1 MNTLSLILK
10 NMRQRALSSVL
21 TTLSVALGVALAIAV
36 IIVHREGDKLFVQSD
51 FGYHLIVG
59 PKGDELR
66 LVLNT
71 AYGLGS
77 AQSSINYSVYDDL
90 FRNQRQHVRSA
101 VPFLVG
107 DTWHGKR
114 IIATSNRIV
123 NSPVLEAFRQSTRK
137 IGETFRTLSKPAKE
151 SEEQKAARLAR
162 TPSDIEELQKQLAT
176 LAQNG
181 DGLDPELLKRLRE
194 LAESVGRAKQM
205 IDPTKPAMIDA
216 AGMIAS
222 DAVDQ
227 IRMLDSFATPFEYRS
242 GRGFELAS
250 GRGFHAEK
258 FEGLIGSK
266 VAEQLKMGL
275 GDEFH
280 LEHGGDQND
289 VHSETWKVVGIL
301 KPTGTAMDDVIF
313 IPLVSGWAVPAHTDA
328 MEQMAKLGMSEDQ
341 IAQIK
346 AEYAKAGTPLEEHHH
361 DHHEDHA
368 STQQAEDHDHDHDAH
383 DAKGEAHDHA
393 AEHNESDHHNEDAAH
408 DDAAHHDED
417 ADVKEDAGLMEA
429 SPPAGD
435 HHDHDH
441 ENAYHMDGDRIH
453 LELPEKLRKISGVF
467 VTVRGEGF
475 GAQTL
480 QFRYRNL
487 PDAMAVS
494 PAKQMSLF
502 FDTFM
507 KGPTYVVLGLA
518 ILVTAVAAVSILV
531 SIYNAVSARRREIA
545 ILRALGA
552 TRDKVLA
559 LICLEAMLV
568 GLIGGVIGL
577 ALGHVIA
584 AVGGSYLQA
593 AFGQQLA
600 FMTVSPMELYY
611 IGGVV
616 VLAGLAGLVPASQ
629 AYRTSVATN
638 LVGE

>member
-1 MNTLSLILK
+1 
-10 NMRQRALSSVL
+10 
-21 TTLSVALGVALAIAV
+21 
-36 IIVHREGDKLFVQSD
+36 
-51 FGYHLIVG
+51 
-59 PKGDELR
+59 
-66 LVLNT
+66 
-71 AYGLGS
+71 
-77 AQSSINYSVYDDL
+77 
-90 FRNQRQHVRSA
+90 
-101 VPFLVG
+101 
-107 DTWHGKR
+107 
-114 IIATSNRIV
+114 
-123 NSPVLEAFRQSTRK
+123 
-137 IGETFRTLSKPAKE
+137 
-151 SEEQKAARLAR
+151 
-162 TPSDIEELQKQLAT
+162 
-176 LAQNG
+176 
-181 DGLDPELLKRLRE
+181 
-194 LAESVGRAKQM
+194 
-205 IDPTKPAMIDA
+205 
-216 AGMIAS
+216 
-222 DAVDQ
+222 
-227 IRMLDSFATPFEYRS
+227 
-242 GRGFELAS
+242 
-250 GRGFHAEK
+250 
-258 FEGLIGSK
+258 
-266 VAEQLKMGL
+266 
-275 GDEFH
+275 
-280 LEHGGDQND
+280 
-289 VHSETWKVVGIL
+289 
-301 KPTGTAMDDVIF
+301 
-313 IPLVSGWAVPAHTDA
+313 
-328 MEQMAKLGMSEDQ
+328 
-341 IAQIK
+341 
-346 AEYAKAGTPLEEHHH
+346 
-361 DHHEDHA
+361 
-368 STQQAEDHDHDHDAH
+368 
-383 DAKGEAHDHA
+383 
-393 AEHNESDHHNEDAAH
+393 
-408 DDAAHHDED
+408 
-417 ADVKEDAGLMEA
+417 MEA

-475 GAQTL
+475 GTQTL

-577 ALGHVIA
+577 ALGHAIA